1 MTDDT
6 TTTTTDLGGGWHRDG
21 KYMTWTARDCG
32 AIRLSDYR
40 VRDDG
45 TSVLLIQARTVDLGH
60 PDDPEPGWWAATVE
74 VLPRRCPCCCGSST
88 RPPPPGATSWATW
101 PGRKPARG
109 RHSD

>member
-32 AIRLSDYR
+32 AIRLSDHR

-45 TSVLLIQARTVDLGH
+45 TSILLIQARTVDLGH

-74 VLPRRCPCCCGSST
+74 VLPKALSLLLRLVYEAAAGCNILGDL
-88 RPPPPGATSWATW
+88 
-101 PGRKPARG
+101 ARQEA
-109 RHSD
+109 SESQAQ